1 MGVKRCLTFPLTQ
14 KRMVD
19 KNLEHLVLAEDYANI
34 EASKNGANN
43 EQDVTNKCN
52 QCMYTSNNAGHLRTH
67 LKTHSGE
74 KSNKCNLCDF
84 ASSQAGHLR
93 RHLKTHSGEK
103 SNKCIQS
110 LDSSVIMHA
119 RIPVLLGNMRKDT
132 EEKG

>member
-1 MGVKRCLTFPLTQ
+1 MGVKRCLPFAPTPI
-14 KRMVD
+14 RMAD

-74 KSNKCNLCDF
+74 KSNKCNQCNY
-84 ASSQAGHLR
+84 ASSHASHLR

-103 SNKCIQS
+103 PNKCNQC
-110 LDSSVIMHA
+110 DFKSSRA
-119 RIPVLLGNMRKDT
+119 DVLRTHLKT
-132 EEKG
+132 HSEEK